1 MSAFVWLDNFAA
13 RGRIAR
19 GAWATFAALL
29 ALVASGVAFAQVAN
43 SIDALAVS

>member
-19 GAWATFAALL
+19 GAWASLAALV
-29 ALVASGVAFAQVAN
+29 ALVASGVAFAQAAN
-43 SIDALAVS
+43 AVPAAS